1 MRLFSA
7 CWQKLHHQYSASMN
21 PSSSADDS
29 MPPVSVGELIKLL
42 DGQDE
47 ETQRLK
53 EAERITKEKA
63 AKLAQQVKSRTTAE
77 TLTKS
82 LLRHAGNIRA
92 AVNHPKGKSAA
103 PAKFRNACGASMQ
116 AFSHLLPA
124 HAHSGYWG
132 HCC

>member
-1 MRLFSA
+1 
-7 CWQKLHHQYSASMN
+7 MN

-53 EAERITKEKA
+53 KAEEIRQEKA
-63 AKLAQQVKSRTTAE
+63 AKLAQQTRSRTTAE

-82 LLRHAGNIRA
+82 LLKHAVQIRA
-92 AVNHPKGKSAA
+92 AVNHTKGKSAA
-103 PAKFRNACGASMQ
+103 PARIRNVCGASMQ